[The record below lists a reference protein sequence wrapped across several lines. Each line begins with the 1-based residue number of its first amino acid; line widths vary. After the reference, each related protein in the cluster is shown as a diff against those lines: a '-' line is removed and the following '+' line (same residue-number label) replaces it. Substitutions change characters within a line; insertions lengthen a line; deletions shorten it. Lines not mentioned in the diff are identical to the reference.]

1 MKKILTLLIGINLSL
16 IVNGQNDLVSKE
28 QTFIHETSK
37 EYEWPTDPS
46 VLEKIEKWQDSKL
59 GIMFHWG
66 IYSVPGIAE
75 SWALCSE
82 DRWFTDRRR
91 EARPGSTYCEFKKW
105 YWGLSESFKPS
116 RFEPTEWATFMKKV
130 GFRYLIFTTKH
141 HDGFCM
147 FDSKYTDYTVTKGP
161 YKKGKYS
168 NITYHVFEAFRK
180 SGFMIGAY
188 FSKPDWHNEN
198 YWDPFFATPTRNPNY
213 DLKKYPEK
221 WAKYQEY
228 TANQIDEL
236 MSDYGRIDILWL
248 DGGWVRKPQQDIKL
262 DEIVHNARKKQPGL
276 ITVDRTIPGKNENYQ
291 TPEQAIPQEQQNFPW
306 ESCITFSNTWGWN
319 PNPKYKTSEWVINTL
334 AEVVAKGG
342 CLLLNVGPDGEGNID
357 DVVYQRL
364 EKVGEWLRKNG
375 KAIYDTRTT
384 PNYHFGNIWFTAN
397 KNGKTLYAIYALPE
411 NEKLP
416 EYIEWEG
423 NIPIGKITLLQN
435 GKQMKYICR
444 NGKTRITLPKDIK
457 EESLVFCFNKAQ

>member
-1 MKKILTLLIGINLSL
+1 MGN
-16 IVNGQNDLVSKE
+16 
-28 QTFIHETSK
+28 
-37 EYEWPTDPS
+37 
-46 VLEKIEKWQDSKL
+46 
-59 GIMFHWG
+59 
-66 IYSVPGIAE
+66 
-75 SWALCSE
+75 
-82 DRWFTDRRR
+82 
-91 EARPGSTYCEFKKW
+91 
-105 YWGLSESFKPS
+105 
-116 RFEPTEWATFMKKV
+116 
-130 GFRYLIFTTKH
+130 KH
-141 HDGFCM
+141 
-147 FDSKYTDYTVTKGP
+147 
-161 YKKGKYS
+161 
-168 NITYHVFEAFRK
+168 
-180 SGFMIGAY
+180 
-188 FSKPDWHNEN
+188 
-198 YWDPFFATPTRNPNY
+198 
-213 DLKKYPEK
+213 
-221 WAKYQEY
+221 
-228 TANQIDEL
+228 
-236 MSDYGRIDILWL
+236 
-248 DGGWVRKPQQDIKL
+248 
-262 DEIVHNARKKQPGL
+262 
-276 ITVDRTIPGKNENYQ
+276 
-291 TPEQAIPQEQQNFPW
+291 
-306 ESCITFSNTWGWN
+306 
-319 PNPKYKTSEWVINTL
+319 L

>member
-1 MKKILTLLIGINLSL
+1 
-16 IVNGQNDLVSKE
+16 
-28 QTFIHETSK
+28 
-37 EYEWPTDPS
+37 
-46 VLEKIEKWQDSKL
+46 
-59 GIMFHWG
+59 
-66 IYSVPGIAE
+66 
-75 SWALCSE
+75 
-82 DRWFTDRRR
+82 
-91 EARPGSTYCEFKKW
+91 
-105 YWGLSESFKPS
+105 
-116 RFEPTEWATFMKKV
+116 MKKV